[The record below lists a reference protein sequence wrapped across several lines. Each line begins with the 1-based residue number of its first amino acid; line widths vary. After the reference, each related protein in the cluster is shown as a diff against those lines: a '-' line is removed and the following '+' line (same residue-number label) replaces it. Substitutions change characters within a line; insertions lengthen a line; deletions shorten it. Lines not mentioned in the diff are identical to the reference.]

1 MEHDRF
7 PAGNLFQLYVAARY
21 ISRIGHKSTWF
32 KFYRKKFLF
41 WIRNV

>member
-7 PAGNLFQLYVAARY
+7 PAGNLFQLHVAVRY

-32 KFYRKKFLF
+32 KFYTEKNFYFEL
-41 WIRNV
+41 